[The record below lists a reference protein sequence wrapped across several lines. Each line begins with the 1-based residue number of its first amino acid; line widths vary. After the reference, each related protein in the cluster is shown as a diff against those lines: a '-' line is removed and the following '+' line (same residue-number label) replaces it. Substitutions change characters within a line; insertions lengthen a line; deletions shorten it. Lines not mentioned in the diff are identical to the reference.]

1 MPPWHVFC
9 FPSRERS
16 AQTGPNKAK
25 GSDVSGR
32 TVIAS
37 VFLFLTLTIGFPSP
51 VAMASPAL
59 SPGWMTSQA
68 ERNDGR
74 VQIGIYT
81 PEDRFDGRS
90 SGESAPAGT
99 NDPSQDT
106 VMSGSGAFDL
116 FDVHGD
122 LDRVRGILKSR
133 LIDVP
138 DFGQAVPDPNVL
150 AIFGLGLLALGFIR
164 RLIA

>member
-1 MPPWHVFC
+1 MAC
-9 FPSRERS
+9 FLLRFTRTVRTR
-16 AQTGPNKAK
+16 TGPNKAK

-51 VAMASPAL
+51 AVMASPAL
-59 SPGWMTSQA
+59 SPGWIASQA
-68 ERNDGR
+68 EQNDWR
-74 VQIGIYT
+74 VATGIYT
-81 PEDRFDGRS
+81 PADTF
-90 SGESAPAGT
+90 AGGSPSEHSPSPT
-99 NDPSQDT
+99 DDPSQEAPA
-106 VMSGSGAFDL
+106 SGSGAFDL
-116 FDVHGD
+116 FDVRGD